1 MFLTKEI
8 PLEVYQNSFFDVAS
22 KNKTMEIIKE
32 AIVELNIQKEET
44 IQMCRGNVFDL
55 ARLYLKENGFKVEDT
70 KIEGKLQLMVEQ
82 AYLSLLEKLGVD
94 INKISLEAGRE
105 RFFSLLYWV
114 SDDYPKRKAFVK
126 SGMKAWIEKWD
137 KVSKSQFER
146 KNSKPSRFHGKNARS
161 QNGKPRD
168 KQNQYNRSPQQ
179 NRRND
184 SRKDRPSRDQR
195 DHRAKRQ
202 GPSSGP
208 RRDDRKPRDNHEQEG
223 SQSEHL
229 ANRKKYSSVSNDP
242 KNKFF

>member
-1 MFLTKEI
+1 
-8 PLEVYQNSFFDVAS
+8 
-22 KNKTMEIIKE
+22 MEIIKE

-70 KIEGKLQLMVEQ
+70 KIEGKLQLLVEQ
-82 AYLSLLEKLGVD
+82 AYLSQLEKLGVD

-137 KVSKSQFER
+137 KVSKSQYER
-146 KNSKPSRFHGKNARS
+146 KNSKPARFQRKS
-161 QNGKPRD
+161 QHSQHGKPRD
-168 KQNQYNRSPQQ
+168 KRYQGNRSSDQ
-179 NRRND
+179 NRRDD
-184 SRKDRPSRDQR
+184 SRRDRSPRDQR
-195 DHRAKRQ
+195 NVGSKR
-202 GPSSGP
+202 SSANSGP
-208 RRDDRKPRDNHEQEG
+208 WRENRRPREYNEQEG
-223 SQSEHL
+223 SQSDQI
-229 ANRKKYSSVSNDP
+229 RTKKKYSSVSNDP